1 MAVSQ
6 VLNTLR
12 VDVAKNFLIH
22 LELIDDALID
32 VELVGIVELR
42 LWITF
47 VQITRLQVQVRQVS
61 GAEVDIEALELTVG
75 SKDSYLR
82 A

>member
-47 VQITRLQVQVRQVS
+47 VQITRLKVQVRQVS

>member
-32 VELVGIVELR
+32 VELVSIVELR